1 MSNYKATNTC
11 GKPTPAECVDY
22 ETDIPESSVLS
33 DETCV
38 NIEQTTEDLYTR
50 TEKLLSESDLSALGE
65 NCLTYV
71 QVAGENVTKNVLLK
85 HEEEICDLKTSV
97 DNILNGLTICN
108 LPISG
113 CNFELG
119 TLVDSCDNPPA
130 TFGELLQILISQHN
144 S

>member
-11 GKPTPAECVDY
+11 AKPTPAECVDY
-22 ETDIPESSVLS
+22 ETDIPASSVLT

-50 TEKLLSESDLSALGE
+50 TEKLLSETDLSALGE

-85 HEEEICDLKTSV
+85 HEVEICDLKTSV
-97 DNILNGLTICN
+97 DSILNGLTICN
-108 LPISG
+108 LPISE
-113 CNFELG
+113 CDLDLG
-119 TLVDSCDNPPA
+119 ALVDSCNNPP
-130 TFGELLQILISQHN
+130 TT
-144 S
+144 